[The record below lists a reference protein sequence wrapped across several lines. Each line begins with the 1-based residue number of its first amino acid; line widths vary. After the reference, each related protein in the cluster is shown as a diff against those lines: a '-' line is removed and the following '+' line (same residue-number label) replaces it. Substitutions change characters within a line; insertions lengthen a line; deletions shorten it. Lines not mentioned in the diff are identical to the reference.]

1 MTPRLL
7 TFCIRSARPSD
18 LAAVESLLSSNNL
31 PVAGVHEA
39 FDDFFVAEGDR
50 ANMRPPQVV
59 GAIGLER
66 FGRQALLR
74 SAVLADEWRGWGF
87 GHQLVDELVEHA
99 YSVGIDELY
108 LLTTTAE
115 PFFALRGFMR
125 IDRAD
130 VPASVRA
137 SVEFTSACPDTAVAM
152 KRVVKPAAAQKP
164 TR

>member
-1 MTPRLL
+1 M
-7 TFCIRSARPSD
+7 
-18 LAAVESLLSSNNL
+18 SSNNL

-50 ANMRPPQVV
+50 PNLHLLQVV

-66 FGRQALLR
+66 FGRRALLR
-74 SAVLADEWRGWGF
+74 SAVLADDWRGWGF
-87 GHQLVDELVEHA
+87 GRQLVDELVEHA
-99 YSVGIDELY
+99 RSVGIDEIY

-115 PFFALRGFMR
+115 PFFTQRGFMR

-152 KRVVKPAAAQKP
+152 KRVVNATAAQKP
-164 TR
+164 AR